1 MIRQWGV
8 SKWDTHQ
15 TVDFALPLGWGLL
28 PSVQFDRSALSGDE
42 WWDEY
47 CLILSIATAVAA
59 EFGFVCYILSLIPDD
74 NPRKLLQVGTYYV
87 VSIVLPVSH

>member
-1 MIRQWGV
+1 M
-8 SKWDTHQ
+8 
-15 TVDFALPLGWGLL
+15 DFALPLGWGLL

-47 CLILSIATAVAA
+47 CLILSIATVVAA